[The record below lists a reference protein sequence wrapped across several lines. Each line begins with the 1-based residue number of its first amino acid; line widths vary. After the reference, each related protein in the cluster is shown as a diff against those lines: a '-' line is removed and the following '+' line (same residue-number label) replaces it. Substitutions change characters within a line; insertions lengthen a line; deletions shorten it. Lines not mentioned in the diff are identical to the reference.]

1 MPRLVIGAILQIMA
15 MLTPN
20 TPKPI
25 DPVVKKW
32 LDKNVGRWTLEQA
45 QDALE
50 IASALRGRRIVV
62 PGVPARKK
70 KRIPHVSG
78 DEPQV

>member
-1 MPRLVIGAILQIMA
+1 MA
-15 MLTPN
+15 MRKPN
-20 TPKPI
+20 TLKPI
-25 DPVVKKW
+25 DPVVKEW
-32 LDKNVGRWTLEQA
+32 LDKNAGRWTLEQA

-70 KRIPHVSG
+70 KRLPRASG
-78 DEPQV
+78 DEPR

>member
-1 MPRLVIGAILQIMA
+1 MA
-15 MLTPN
+15 TLTPK

-32 LDKNVGRWTLEQA
+32 LNKNFGRWTLEQA

-70 KRIPHVSG
+70 KRIPRASG
-78 DEPQV
+78 DEPR

>member
-1 MPRLVIGAILQIMA
+1 MA
-15 MLTPN
+15 MRMPKA
-20 TPKPI
+20 PKPI

-32 LDKNVGRWTLEQA
+32 LEMNAGRWTLEEA

-70 KRIPHVSG
+70 KRIPRASG
-78 DEPQV
+78 DEPSRG